1 MQSLNMTSSFKGKF
15 RKAQTYQHNSV
26 MDAVMLS
33 VENLEPGLK
42 AKYKQLAIFLDDV
55 VIPTKVSSQS
65 NWHRV

>member
-1 MQSLNMTSSFKGKF
+1 
-15 RKAQTYQHNSV
+15 

-55 VIPTKVSSQS
+55 VIPTKVSLEQITVAQGS
-65 NWHRV
+65 

>member
-1 MQSLNMTSSFKGKF
+1 MTSSFKGKF

-42 AKYKQLAIFLDDV
+42 AKYRQLAIFLDDV
-55 VIPTKVSSQS
+55 VIPTKVS
-65 NWHRV
+65 

>member
-1 MQSLNMTSSFKGKF
+1 
-15 RKAQTYQHNSV
+15 

-55 VIPTKVSSQS
+55 VIPTKVSSERISQGS
-65 NWHRV
+65 KVSKKCAVVWESWDG